1 MVDVR
6 DEILKKILDSM
17 TITDKGVIQ
26 WQGFGSSEYKRYLS
40 LLVSELMLDKKV
52 QSKLH
57 KLRYGFTSENDV
69 FFGSELNS
77 IFKEMKEEKK
87 DNYSEFMTKLDS
99 LLEKIKQDSKPE
111 KFELYY
117 PINIKTDEKIDAIKF
132 RDVEI
137 EIKSYEEI
145 KDLLEDEALKEKFKF
160 QKLTKSKYKYIKVI
174 LYARNKNF
182 AEQTATKYANL
193 ILGFISYSQ
202 NYGNSS
208 VTIIGIPKELTQLKA
223 NYIFVFKSDIFQGYY
238 FFEDKSDD
246 KKVYDLS
253 KADISNLNKFV
264 EKFNKADSKI
274 QEILFKTINLYYS
287 GLTEKRINYSFLN
300 FWTALEIIALK
311 KKGIPHFE
319 IIKRLKSILVNLKP
333 LEEHKID
340 RIYSLRNNLIH
351 DGAYNI
357 SQYDRN
363 LMKIYIEF
371 FIEFFLSNLTDYN
384 IQEIQTIF
392 QFIQKDNT
400 TLKNSKSLIDFVIK
414 LRENDKKW
422 HY

>member
-26 WQGFGSSEYKRYLS
+26 WRGFGSSEYKRYLS
-40 LLVSELMLDKKV
+40 LLVSELMLDNKV

-57 KLRYGFTSENDV
+57 KLRYGLTSENDV
-69 FFGSELNS
+69 FFGSELNP

-87 DNYSEFMTKLDS
+87 DNYSEFKTKLDF

-117 PINIKTDEKIDAIKF
+117 PINIKTDKNIDAIKF

-145 KDLLEDEALKEKFKF
+145 KDLLEDETLKEKFKF

-223 NYIFVFKSDIFQGYY
+223 NYIFVFKSDNFQGYY

-246 KKVYDLS
+246 KKVYELS

-363 LMKIYIEF
+363 LMKIYLEF
-371 FIEFFLSNLTDYN
+371 FIEFFLFNLTGYN

-392 QFIQKDNT
+392 QFMQKDNT

-414 LRENDKKW
+414 LRENDKK
-422 HY
+422 

>member
-414 LRENDKKW
+414 LRENDKK
-422 HY
+422 

>member
-1 MVDVR
+1 MADVR

-26 WQGFGSSEYKRYLS
+26 WQGFASSEYKRYLS
-40 LLVSELMLDKKV
+40 LLVSELMLDNKV

-77 IFKEMKEEKK
+77 IFKEMKDEKK
-87 DNYSEFMTKLDS
+87 EKYSEFMNELDA
-99 LLEKIKQDSKPE
+99 LLEKIRQDSKPE

-137 EIKSYEEI
+137 EIKSYDEI
-145 KDLLEDEALKEKFKF
+145 KELLENETLKEKFKF
-160 QKLTKSKYKYIKVI
+160 EKLTKSKYKYIKVI

-223 NYIFVFKSDIFQGYY
+223 NYIFVFKSDNFQGYY
-238 FFEDKSDD
+238 YFEDKSDD
-246 KKVYDLS
+246 KKVYELS

-274 QEILFKTINLYYS
+274 QEVLFKTINLYYS

-371 FIEFFLSNLTDYN
+371 FIEFFLFNLTDFN

-392 QFIQKDNT
+392 QFMQKDNA
-400 TLKNSKSLIDFVIK
+400 TLKNSKNLIDFVIK
-414 LRENDKKW
+414 LRDKDEKT
-422 HY
+422 HN